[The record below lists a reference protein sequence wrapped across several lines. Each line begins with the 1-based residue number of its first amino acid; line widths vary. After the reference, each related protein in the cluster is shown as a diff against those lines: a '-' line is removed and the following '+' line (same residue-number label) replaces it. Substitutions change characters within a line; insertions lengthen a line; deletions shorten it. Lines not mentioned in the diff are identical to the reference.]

1 MSFGTSG
8 GNERPAPVK
17 RSDSEMIRA
26 RDERRSMA
34 FTLMNGT
41 VLEGIVRWFDEE
53 AVCIGDE
60 NRDEITVF
68 KHAIQSFQ
76 AKG

>member
-26 RDERRSMA
+26 RDERRSMV
-34 FTLMNGT
+34 FTLTDGSI
-41 VLEGIVRWFDEE
+41 LEGVVRWFDDE
-53 AVCIGDE
+53 AICIGDE
-60 NRDEITVF
+60 NREETTVF
-68 KHAIQSFQ
+68 KHAIRSFK

>member
-1 MSFGTSG
+1 MSFGASG

-26 RDERRSMA
+26 RDERRPMV

-41 VLEGIVRWFDEE
+41 VLEGVVRWFDDE
-53 AVCIGDE
+53 AVCVGDE

-68 KHAIQSFQ
+68 KHGILSFK